1 MLWKMPAALDLKQMS
16 RPEKI
21 MLMEEI
27 WQDLSADEQEVE
39 SPSWHGEIIAE
50 RIAKDEEGK
59 ATFLTLEELQAR
71 LATKTS

>member
-1 MLWKMPAALDLKQMS
+1 MPAALDLKQMS
-16 RPEKI
+16 RPEKVR
-21 MLMEEI
+21 LMEEI

-50 RIAKDEEGK
+50 RIAKVEEGK